1 VAISIMNNHQS
12 KTIFVVLAAAIAAV
26 FMASIVSVIAAEAQR
41 ESLAEEK
48 GTNTGRTLAEEKGPK
63 NKIVEEKIKGP
74 KKRIAEERRGG
85 RVIEEAL
92 IKEAPI
98 ATSGNNVYIAWWSNK
113 TGNDEVM
120 FRASTDNGVTF
131 GNKINLSNTT
141 EADSQDAQIS
151 ASGNKVYVT
160 WWERN
165 QTSEEPVLRT
175 SNNNGGTFGPLLRL
189 ASNGTIGGAGG

>member
-1 VAISIMNNHQS
+1 MDNHQS
-12 KTIFVVLAAAIAAV
+12 KTTFVVLAVAVAAV
-26 FMASIVSVIAAEAQR
+26 FMSSIVLATTAEAQKKK
-41 ESLAEEK
+41 LA
-48 GTNTGRTLAEEKGPK
+48 
-63 NKIVEEKIKGP
+63 EKIKGP
-74 KKRIAEERRGG
+74 KRTRAGE
-85 RVIEEAL
+85 L
-92 IKEAPI
+92 LKEAPI

-141 EADSQDAQIS
+141 EADSQDVEIA

-165 QTSEEPVLRT
+165 QTSEEPVLRI
-175 SNNNGGTFGPLLRL
+175 SNNNGGTFGPILKL
-189 ASNGTIGGAGG
+189 ASNGTIGGGGAAG

>member
-1 VAISIMNNHQS
+1 MNNHQS
-12 KTIFVVLAAAIAAV
+12 KTAFVVLAAAVAAL
-26 FMASIVSVIAAEAQR
+26 FMASIMIATTTQAQR
-41 ESLAEEK
+41 EIVDK
-48 GTNTGRTLAEEKGPK
+48 EKGPK
-63 NKIVEEKIKGP
+63 KKLVEEKIKGP
-74 KKRIAEERRGG
+74 KRTRAGEIIAR
-85 RVIEEAL
+85 
-92 IKEAPI
+92 API
-98 ATSGNNVYIAWWSNK
+98 AISGNNVYITWWSNK

-189 ASNGTIGGAGG
+189 ASNGTIGGA

>member
-12 KTIFVVLAAAIAAV
+12 KTTFVVLAAAIAAV

-189 ASNGTIGGAGG
+189 ASNGTIGGA

>member
-1 VAISIMNNHQS
+1 MAISVMNNHQS
-12 KTIFVVLAAAIAAV
+12 KSAFVVLAAAVAAV
-26 FMASIVSVIAAEAQR
+26 FMSSIVVATTTTAQR
-41 ESLAEEK
+41 ESVD
-48 GTNTGRTLAEEKGPK
+48 GGGPK
-63 NKIVEEKIKGP
+63 KKPADGKIKGP
-74 KKRIAEERRGG
+74 KRD
-85 RVIEEAL
+85 RVAILAA
-92 IKEAPI
+92 API

-141 EADSQDAQIS
+141 EADSQDAEIA

-165 QTSEEPVLRT
+165 QTSEEPVLRI

-189 ASNGTIGGAGG
+189 ASNSTIVGGAAG

>member
-1 VAISIMNNHQS
+1 MNNHQS
-12 KTIFVVLAAAIAAV
+12 KTTFVVLAAAIAAV

-120 FRASTDNGVTF
+120 FKASTDGGKTF
-131 GNKINLSNTT
+131 VDKINLSNSTNS
-141 EADSQDAQIS
+141 ESQDAQI
-151 ASGNKVYVT
+151 AAAGNNVYVT

-165 QTSEEPVLRT
+165 QTMNEPVMKSSNDNGKTFGEIIKL
-175 SNNNGGTFGPLLRL
+175 SNNVTTGSDGK
-189 ASNGTIGGAGG
+189 

>member
-1 VAISIMNNHQS
+1 MNNHQS
-12 KTIFVVLAAAIAAV
+12 KTTFVVLAAAIAAV

-63 NKIVEEKIKGP
+63 NKIV
-74 KKRIAEERRGG
+74 EERRGG

-165 QTSEEPVLRT
+165 QTSEEPLLRT

-189 ASNGTIGGAGG
+189 ASNGTIGGA